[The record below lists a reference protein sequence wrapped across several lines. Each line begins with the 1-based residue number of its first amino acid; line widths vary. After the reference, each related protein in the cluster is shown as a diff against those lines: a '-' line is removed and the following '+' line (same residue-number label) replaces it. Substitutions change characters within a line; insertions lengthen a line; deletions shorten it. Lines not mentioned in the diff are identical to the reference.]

1 MYVGSVKSTPV
12 GGVSRSSCRRRSW
25 QDRPA
30 RTAAPG
36 EQFGVAWDGER
47 PDFLYHPPSD
57 EWVRNVSSASRGALT
72 TCAGPG
78 DSGGAVFSTVSGG
91 VQAAGIFS
99 GFLVCR
105 IYFTPIYDTFLAL
118 PGDVLLH

>member
-1 MYVGSVKSTPV
+1 MISRYTRSAVSGDVVYVSGRNSGDTGPYTVDLTH
-12 GGVSRSSCRRRSW
+12 W
-25 QDRPA
+25 
-30 RTAAPG
+30 
-36 EQFGVAWDGER
+36 
-47 PDFLYHPPSD
+47 DFLYHPPSD